1 MRNINWEAV
10 ALLTA
15 FFSIGFLPGWLQFAL
30 VLTNALSFI
39 ISGFILINIA
49 NLKNYRK
56 QKSHSMDFFNRNGVL
71 GVMGVAAF
79 GIAIAIYDLWV
90 FRKSPLKKEFDS
102 MQQQN
107 RDQRLKDLGI

>member
-39 ISGFILINIA
+39 ISGFIIINIA

-56 QKSHSMDFFNRNGVL
+56 QKSHSMDFFKRNGVL

-90 FRKSPLKKEFDS
+90 FQKSPLKKEFDS

>member
-39 ISGFILINIA
+39 ISGFIIINIA

-56 QKSHSMDFFNRNGVL
+56 QKSHSMDFFKRNGVL
-71 GVMGVAAF
+71 GVMGVAAPSPYTTF
-79 GIAIAIYDLWV
+79 GYSGRARSRRNSTACSS
-90 FRKSPLKKEFDS
+90 RTETK
-102 MQQQN
+102 
-107 RDQRLKDLGI
+107 G